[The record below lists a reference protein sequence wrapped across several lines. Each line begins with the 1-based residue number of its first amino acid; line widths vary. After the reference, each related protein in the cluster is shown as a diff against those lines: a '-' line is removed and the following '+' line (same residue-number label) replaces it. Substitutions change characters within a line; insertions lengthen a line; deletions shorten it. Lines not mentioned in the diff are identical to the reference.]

1 MRRIIILLVVL
12 NLVAPSLIPLSGAY
26 NLTQAQDIIGTPTYT
41 DSQGNVQFGEKPKP
55 WVDKEGEVHFE
66 QRILPDDSK
75 LQAPNNLNENYHP
88 RGSRANPYE
97 YADKAIREFQASA
110 SEVDPNAMMQ
120 PLGINKPS
128 IQNNS
133 TPDKVIVRSSLE
145 GKMIISVILAVL
157 GLIGVVFAVKHW
169 LTSGAK
175 LEEKSVKNDRLT
187 KSEAL
192 AILKEKKELL
202 DLGVISSEDY
212 EKAKGTL
219 TPYLLNVN

>member
-1 MRRIIILLVVL
+1 MRIIILVVL
-12 NLVAPSLIPLSGAY
+12 NLVATSVIPLLGAY
-26 NLTQAQDIIGTPTYT
+26 DVTQAQDIIGTPTYR

-66 QRILPDDSK
+66 QRMFPDDSK
-75 LQAPNNLNENYHP
+75 LQAPNNPNENYHLG
-88 RGSRANPYE
+88 GSRSNPYE

-110 SEVDPNAMMQ
+110 SEVDPDAMMQ
-120 PLGINKPS
+120 PLGIKPS

-133 TPDKVIVRSSLE
+133 TPDKVLVRSSSE
-145 GKMIISVILAVL
+145 GKMVISVILAVL
-157 GLIGVVFAVKHW
+157 GLIGVVFAIKHW
-169 LTSGAK
+169 LISGAK

-212 EKAKGTL
+212 EKVKGTL
-219 TPYLLNVN
+219 TPYLLSVN